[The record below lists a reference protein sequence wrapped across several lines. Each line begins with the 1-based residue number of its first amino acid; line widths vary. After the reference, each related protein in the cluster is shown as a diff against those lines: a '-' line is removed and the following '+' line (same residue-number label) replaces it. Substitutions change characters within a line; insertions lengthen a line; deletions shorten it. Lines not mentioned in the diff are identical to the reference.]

1 MDNSLSWF
9 AYENPDQI
17 QKIYKIINHKSVNEF
32 HLFHTTTLLS
42 SEILSF
48 LNSSINSDL
57 YKNIERLLTD
67 EFPDIEFYTN
77 NIVTLILLDY
87 ISRKNVSRIIVDI
100 EPVYNTINTFTVYDI
115 ITSFKDIHFFY
126 PDLTIE
132 IYTSEKIDEKY
143 NDYIFNYTTNLFCR
157 TPELYSYYVN
167 MKSTCLLQ
175 STYKNFPKLF
185 YIKFSNTPDNLASNS
200 NSNRNSKLIIHKY
213 KKGIT
218 FGTFDLFHFGH
229 DNILKRCRNFCDY
242 LCIGLSSDELNMIKG
257 KNSVDNYEKRKNFI
271 EEAQFGDEIF
281 KEESL
286 EMKNDYVVQTG
297 AEILMMGDDW
307 VGKFDW
313 VSCDVLYMER
323 TPNISTTMLKEQIKN
338 KQKQTITNQ

>member
-17 QKIYKIINHKSVNEF
+17 QKIYNIINHKSVNEF
-32 HLFHTTTLLS
+32 HLFHTTTSLS

-48 LNSSINSDL
+48 LNSSINSHL

-100 EPVYNTINTFTVYDI
+100 EPIYNTINTFTVYDI

-143 NDYIFNYTTNLFCR
+143 NDYIFNYTTNLLCR

-200 NSNRNSKLIIHKY
+200 NSNSKLIIHKY

-242 LCIGLSSDELNMIKG
+242 LCIGLSSDELNAMKG
-257 KNSVDNYEKRKNFI
+257 KNSVDDYEKRKTVI

-338 KQKQTITNQ
+338 NQ

>member
-1 MDNSLSWF
+1 MDTSLSWF

-17 QKIYKIINHKSVNEF
+17 QKIYNIINHKSVNDF

-57 YKNIERLLTD
+57 YKQIERLLAD
-67 EFPDIEFYTN
+67 EFPHVEFYVN
-77 NIVTLILLDY
+77 NIVTLTLLDY
-87 ISRKNVSRIIVDI
+87 ICQNNVSRIIVDI
-100 EPVYNTINTFTVYDI
+100 EQICNTINTITVYDI

-126 PDLTIE
+126 PDLIIE
-132 IYTSEKIDEKY
+132 IYISEKIDEKY
-143 NDYIFNYTTNLFCR
+143 NDVVFNNTTRLFCR

-167 MKSTCLLQ
+167 MKSSCLSQ
-175 STYKNFPKLF
+175 SKYKNFPKLF
-185 YIKFSNTPDNLASNS
+185 YIKFSNIYGGSSCSN
-200 NSNRNSKLIIHKY
+200 KLIINKY

-229 DNILKRCRNFCDY
+229 DNILKRCRKFCDY
-242 LCIGLSSDELNMIKG
+242 LYIGLSSDELNTIKG
-257 KNSVDNYEKRKNFI
+257 KKSVHDYEKRKTVI

-286 EMKNDYVVQTG
+286 ELKDDYVVQTC

-307 VGKFDW
+307 VGAFDW

-338 KQKQTITNQ
+338 KQ

>member
-9 AYENPDQI
+9 AYENHDQI
-17 QKIYKIINHKSVNEF
+17 QKIYNIINHKSVNEF

-48 LNSSINSDL
+48 LNSSINSHL

-67 EFPDIEFYTN
+67 EFPDIEFSTN
-77 NIVTLILLDY
+77 NIVTFILLDY

-100 EPVYNTINTFTVYDI
+100 EPIYHTINTFTVYDI

-200 NSNRNSKLIIHKY
+200 NSKLIIHKY

-242 LCIGLSSDELNMIKG
+242 LCIGLSSDELNAMKG
-257 KNSVDNYEKRKNFI
+257 KNSVDDYEKRKNFI

-338 KQKQTITNQ
+338 KQ

>member
-1 MDNSLSWF
+1 MDHSLTWF
-9 AYENPDQI
+9 ASENPDQI
-17 QKIYKIINHKSVNEF
+17 QKIYNIINHKSVNDF

-48 LNSSINSDL
+48 LSSSINSHL

-67 EFPDIEFYTN
+67 EFPDIEFYAN
-77 NIVTLILLDY
+77 NIITLTLLDY
-87 ISRKNVSRIIVDI
+87 ISQNSISKIIVDI
-100 EPVYNTINTFTVYDI
+100 SINTIPSIEYDI
-115 ITSFKDIHFFY
+115 ISHFKDIRFFY
-126 PDLTIE
+126 PELVTE

-143 NDYIFNYTTNLFCR
+143 NDDIFNYMTNLFCR
-157 TPELYSYYVN
+157 TPELYNYYVN
-167 MKSTCLLQ
+167 MKSSCLYQ
-175 STYKNFPKLF
+175 STCKNFPKLF
-185 YIKFSNTPDNLASNS
+185 YIKFSNTPDNLDGNS
-200 NSNRNSKLIIHKY
+200 NSKFLIHKY

-242 LCIGLSSDELNMIKG
+242 LYIGLSSDELNMIKG
-257 KNSVDNYEKRKNFI
+257 KNSVDNYEKRKEVI

-286 EMKNDYVVQTG
+286 EQKDDYIVQSG

-338 KQKQTITNQ
+338 NQQPTNNQPITKQ

>member
-1 MDNSLSWF
+1 MDTSLSWF
-9 AYENPDQI
+9 VSENPEQI
-17 QKIYKIINHKSVNEF
+17 QKIYNIINHKSVNDF
-32 HLFHTTTLLS
+32 HLFHTNTMFS

-48 LNSSINSDL
+48 LNNSINSDL
-57 YKNIERLLTD
+57 YKYIERLLTD
-67 EFPDIEFYTN
+67 EFPNVEFYVN

-87 ISRKNVSRIIVDI
+87 IYKNNVGKIIVDI
-100 EPVYNTINTFTVYDI
+100 ATDISQVIEYDI
-115 ITSFKDIHFFY
+115 ISNFKDIHFFY
-126 PDLTIE
+126 PELVTE

-143 NDYIFNYTTNLFCR
+143 KDVIFNYTTNLFCR
-157 TPELYSYYVN
+157 TSELYSYYVN
-167 MKSTCLLQ
+167 MKSSCLSQ
-175 STYKNFPKLF
+175 SKYKNFPKLF

-200 NSNRNSKLIIHKY
+200 KLLIHKY

-242 LCIGLSSDELNMIKG
+242 LCIGLSSDELNVIKG
-257 KNSVDNYEKRKNFI
+257 KNSVDDYEKRKTVI
-271 EEAQFGDEIF
+271 EEAYMGDKIF
-281 KEESL
+281 KEDSL

-338 KQKQTITNQ
+338 NQ

>member
-9 AYENPDQI
+9 AYENPDQV
-17 QKIYKIINHKSVNEF
+17 QKIYNIINHKSVNDF

-48 LNSSINSDL
+48 LNSSINSHL

-67 EFPDIEFYTN
+67 EFPDIEFSTN
-77 NIVTLILLDY
+77 NIVTFILLDY

-100 EPVYNTINTFTVYDI
+100 EPNYNTINTFTVYDI

-185 YIKFSNTPDNLASNS
+185 YIKFSNTPDNLASNG
-200 NSNRNSKLIIHKY
+200 NSKLIIHKY

-242 LCIGLSSDELNMIKG
+242 LCIGLSSDELNAMKG
-257 KNSVDNYEKRKNFI
+257 KNSVDDYEKRKTVI

-313 VSCDVLYMER
+313 VSCDVLYIER

-338 KQKQTITNQ
+338 NQ

>member
-1 MDNSLSWF
+1 MDTSLSWF
-9 AYENPDQI
+9 ASENPEQI
-17 QKIYKIINHKSVNEF
+17 QKIYNIINHKSVNDF
-32 HLFHTTTLLS
+32 HLFHSNITTS

-48 LNSSINSDL
+48 LNNSINSDL
-57 YKNIERLLTD
+57 YKEIERLLTD
-67 EFPDIEFYTN
+67 EFPDVEFYVN
-77 NIVTLILLDY
+77 NIVTFILLDY
-87 ISRKNVSRIIVDI
+87 ISRKNVGKIIVDI
-100 EPVYNTINTFTVYDI
+100 EQICNTINTINTFTVYDI
-115 ITSFKDIHFFY
+115 VTSFKDIRFFY
-126 PDLTIE
+126 PDLITD

-143 NDYIFNYTTNLFCR
+143 KDDIFNYTTRLFCR
-157 TPELYSYYVN
+157 TSSLYSYYVN
-167 MKSTCLLQ
+167 MKSSCLSQ
-175 STYKNFPKLF
+175 STYINLPKLF

-200 NSNRNSKLIIHKY
+200 NSNSKLLIHKY

-229 DNILKRCRNFCDY
+229 DNILKRCRNFCEY
-242 LCIGLSSDELNMIKG
+242 LYIGLSSDELNEMKG
-257 KNSVDNYEKRKNFI
+257 KKSVHDYEKRKTVI

-286 EMKNDYVVQTG
+286 EMKNDYVKQMG

-307 VGKFDW
+307 VGAFDW

-338 KQKQTITNQ
+338 NQ

>member
-17 QKIYKIINHKSVNEF
+17 QKIYNIINHKSVNEF
-32 HLFHTTTLLS
+32 HLFHTTTSLS

-48 LNSSINSDL
+48 LNSSINSHL

-67 EFPDIEFYTN
+67 EFPDIEFSTN
-77 NIVTLILLDY
+77 NIVTFILLDY

-100 EPVYNTINTFTVYDI
+100 EPIYNTINTFTVYDI

-157 TPELYSYYVN
+157 TPELYNHYVN

-200 NSNRNSKLIIHKY
+200 NSKLIIHKY

-242 LCIGLSSDELNMIKG
+242 LCIGLSSDELNAMKG
-257 KNSVDNYEKRKNFI
+257 KNSVDDYEKRKTVI

-286 EMKNDYVVQTG
+286 EMKNDYVKQMG

-307 VGKFDW
+307 VGAFDW

-338 KQKQTITNQ
+338 KQ